1 MVNFDYSIKILKVSL
16 NETQRVGKYFYTN
29 GYNWMLVFVIEGL
42 YFLLLTSQL
51 TDPGIGGGWERKP
64 IQSVDQVG
72 IELSQGLLLDT

>member
-1 MVNFDYSIKILKVSL
+1 MVNFDYSIKILKLSL

-42 YFLLLTSQL
+42 YFLFHWPISS
-51 TDPGIGGGWERKP
+51 DPGIGGGWERKP

-72 IELSQGLLLDT
+72 IEL